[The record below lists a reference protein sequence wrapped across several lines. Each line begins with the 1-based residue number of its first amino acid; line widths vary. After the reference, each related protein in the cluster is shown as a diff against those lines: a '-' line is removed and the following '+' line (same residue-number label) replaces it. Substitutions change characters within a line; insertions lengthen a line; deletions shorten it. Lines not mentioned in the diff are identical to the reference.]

1 MATTEDTSFAKGK
14 APVAEPDVNL
24 LEDDPIGVPGQT
36 YVLISVVGPTSRQKS
51 EKCGVKIRGVF
62 ATRAEADSHAK
73 KLQKLDPTFDIF
85 CADMGKWLMIPPD
98 PTAIDDQHYAEDYLN
113 TLIQSYKENQAMA
126 RQHFEER
133 KRSVMQDG
141 LDKNLLPDERLPMP
155 PMRPGVLAQ
164 QEANADTDLPSGS
177 KSLDV

>member
-1 MATTEDTSFAKGK
+1 M
-14 APVAEPDVNL
+14 NH
-24 LEDDPIGVPGQT
+24 LEDDPIGVPGQNF
-36 YVLISVVGPTSRQKS
+36 VLLSVVGPNSRQKS

-62 ATRAEADSHAK
+62 ATRMEADSHAK

-85 CADMGKWLMIPPD
+85 CADMGKWLVIPPD
-98 PTAIDDQHYAEDYLN
+98 PTAIEDQHYAEDYLN

-133 KRSVMQDG
+133 KRSVMQEG
-141 LDKNLLPDERLPMP
+141 LDKNLLPHERLPAP
-155 PMRPGVLAQ
+155 RPGVMAQ
-164 QEANADTDLPSGS
+164 QASNADDDLPSGSGS